1 MIENNVSK
9 MQKVLIVCAHLSF
22 FLGGLGFIFVP
33 LAIMLVCRNDG
44 FVRFHAKQALVCHLV
59 ILVLAL
65 AILAA
70 MVIAQ
75 VSGVD
80 AIAYLSYLFMAA
92 VIAAEAFYLF
102 VTIIA
107 AVQGCKGVYY
117 KYPLIHKLA

>member
-1 MIENNVSK
+1 MIENNVSS
-9 MQKVLIVCAHLSF
+9 MQKILVVCAHLSY

-33 LAIMLVCRNDG
+33 LAIMLVCRNDE
-44 FVRFHAKQALVCHLV
+44 FVRFHAKQALICHIV

-65 AILAA
+65 GILAA
-70 MVIAQ
+70 MVIGQA
-75 VSGVD
+75 SGVE
-80 AIAYLSYLFMAA
+80 AIAYLSYVFMAA